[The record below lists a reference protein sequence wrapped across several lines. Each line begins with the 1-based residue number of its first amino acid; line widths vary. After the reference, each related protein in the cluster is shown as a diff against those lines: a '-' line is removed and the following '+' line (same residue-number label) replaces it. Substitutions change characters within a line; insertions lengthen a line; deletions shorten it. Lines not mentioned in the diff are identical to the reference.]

1 MSDAAYQDCHYV
13 DSSFA
18 LCSNSIHFDT
28 SHLGSLDLVD
38 LDNDSVV
45 QQLIVHL
52 RPEDSDLPMTHNP
65 MFFER
70 LNGVIRFYFAPE
82 NDRTTIY
89 MYDSG

>member
-1 MSDAAYQDCHYV
+1 
-13 DSSFA
+13 
-18 LCSNSIHFDT
+18 
-28 SHLGSLDLVD
+28 
-38 LDNDSVV
+38 
-45 QQLIVHL
+45 
-52 RPEDSDLPMTHNP
+52 MTHNP